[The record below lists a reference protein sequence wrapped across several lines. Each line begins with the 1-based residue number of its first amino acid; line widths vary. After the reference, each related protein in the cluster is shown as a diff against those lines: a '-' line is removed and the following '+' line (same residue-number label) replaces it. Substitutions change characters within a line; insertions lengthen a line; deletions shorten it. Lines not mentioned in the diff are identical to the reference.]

1 MKLTFSE
8 ILFILSFALL
18 GTLIFWEMIPEGTK
32 KFWRYLREQKKIEK
46 ENKHA
51 KS

>member
-18 GTLIFWEMIPEGTK
+18 GTLIFWEMIPEESK
-32 KFWRYLREQKKIEK
+32 KFWRYLREQKKSERRMK
-46 ENKHA
+46 NE
-51 KS
+51 S